1 MCVLL
6 RRDPCAPISQSQR
19 QSEHS
24 MPWLPGLPTQHFSRP
39 KYHEIWGFIQPSRIH
54 SGIRSANARLS
65 TFYGSGTG
73 WGPGEHNMIKTTHAL
88 HHKELQSLG
97 GGRHKPTITRSTS
110 RVLGTLAFF
119 PSKIAAEKDFYLGLQ
134 STNVFHDHEDSTVTK
149 SRVKP
154 QAPPGSS
161 RTWLLPVPSPLL
173 NPQKDQGSPCTLRV
187 PPHSAC

>member
-1 MCVLL
+1 
-6 RRDPCAPISQSQR
+6 
-19 QSEHS
+19 
-24 MPWLPGLPTQHFSRP
+24 
-39 KYHEIWGFIQPSRIH
+39 
-54 SGIRSANARLS
+54 
-65 TFYGSGTG
+65 
-73 WGPGEHNMIKTTHAL
+73 MIKTTHAL

-134 STNVFHDHEDSTVTK
+134 STNAFHDHEDRTVTK

-161 RTWLLPVPSPLL
+161 RTWLLPAPSPLL
-173 NPQKDQGSPCTLRV
+173 NPQKDQGSPCTLRA
-187 PPHSAC
+187 PPHTLLVEAGICLRSWVPTCKRHVSATMIKNVIKK